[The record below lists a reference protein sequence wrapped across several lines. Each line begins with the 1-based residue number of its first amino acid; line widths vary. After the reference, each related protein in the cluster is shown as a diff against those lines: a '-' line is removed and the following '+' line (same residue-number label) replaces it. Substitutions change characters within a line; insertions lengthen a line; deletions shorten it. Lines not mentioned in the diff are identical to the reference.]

1 MNLRCC
7 IIHLFILFAMVT
19 GTRAQVVDA
28 PNPAAVVTD
37 SKGETTELA
46 FGDEYSGEAPLT
58 VKFFANATEQEGFS
72 LVCSWEFMKEG
83 EVYRQAEA
91 ADT

>member
-1 MNLRCC
+1 MNLRSC
-7 IIHLFILFAMVT
+7 IILLFILFAMVT

-58 VKFFANATEQEGFS
+58 VKFFASRLYAAGS
-72 LVCSWEFMKEG
+72 L
-83 EVYRQAEA
+83 
-91 ADT
+91 